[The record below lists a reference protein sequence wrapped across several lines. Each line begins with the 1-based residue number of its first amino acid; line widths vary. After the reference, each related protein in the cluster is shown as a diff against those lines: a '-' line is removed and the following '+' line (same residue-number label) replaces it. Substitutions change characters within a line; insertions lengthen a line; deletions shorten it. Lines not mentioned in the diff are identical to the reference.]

1 LRHQARHHRRDD
13 VLDVHLKR
21 ELQIGQRAGDG
32 DVFHRCRPIVVSR
45 LDLRLIEH
53 GVGEEI
59 AEGRIGREVGQRRAL
74 VVGPVRRLHRPNL
87 VAGFALAVRG
97 EAFAAG
103 QRQRCQSNDNE

>member
-1 LRHQARHHRRDD
+1 VNCRSA
-13 VLDVHLKR
+13 
-21 ELQIGQRAGDG
+21 ASGDG
-32 DVFHRCRPIVVSR
+32 DVSTDAPIVVSR

-59 AEGRIGREVGQRRAL
+59 ARDELVERSATPAAGRW
-74 VVGPVRRLHRPNL
+74 
-87 VAGFALAVRG
+87 AGTPTSPSQSGGGLRVAVRG